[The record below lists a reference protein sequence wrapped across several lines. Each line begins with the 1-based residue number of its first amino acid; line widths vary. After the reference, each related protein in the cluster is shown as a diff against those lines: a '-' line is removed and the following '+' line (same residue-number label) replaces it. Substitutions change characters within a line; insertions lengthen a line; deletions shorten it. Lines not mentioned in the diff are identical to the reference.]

1 MADPSSRVRS
11 NSEFRERLMEKVQ
24 VNVTE
29 TGKLAQ
35 QLLKS
40 SRSHEI
46 LTQTI
51 KQFVSQ
57 EGALMN
63 SQEQLKH
70 CEKVITDMQKQ
81 FGDIQHS
88 LQTVNRISEQLE
100 PPHRLVGVLIFPGI
114 IFYIVQ
120 YLLA

>member
-1 MADPSSRVRS
+1 MADPSGRVRP
-11 NSEFRERLMEKVQ
+11 NNEFRERLMDKVH

-46 LTQTI
+46 LAQTT

-57 EGALMN
+57 EGALAN
-63 SQEQLKH
+63 SQELIKQSGK
-70 CEKVITDMQKQ
+70 IIADMESQ
-81 FGDIQHS
+81 FADIQHS
-88 LQTVNRISEQLE
+88 LQTVNTISEHLD
-100 PPHRLVGVLIFPGI
+100 PVWR
-114 IFYIVQ
+114 
-120 YLLA
+120 